1 MTVLTKG
8 SEQAEGGL
16 IGREN
21 LMRAAEELGVETAVR
36 RVLKGLV
43 EGVGELPGT
52 LLRTGGEI
60 LDGLIP

>member
-1 MTVLTKG
+1 
-8 SEQAEGGL
+8 
-16 IGREN
+16 
-21 LMRAAEELGVETAVR
+21 MRAAEELGVETAVR